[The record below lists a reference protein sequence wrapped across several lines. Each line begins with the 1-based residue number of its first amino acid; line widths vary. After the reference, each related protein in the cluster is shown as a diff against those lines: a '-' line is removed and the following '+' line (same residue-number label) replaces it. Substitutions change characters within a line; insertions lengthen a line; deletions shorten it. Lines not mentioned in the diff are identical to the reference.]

1 MVRIDPDKRT
11 WDSDQF
17 TLNFGAE
24 THKGPLTI
32 KVTREFIHDQ
42 LGCRGSQ
49 EELEQ
54 ACIGDLDLIETT
66 ANDREPSWI
75 ESNGRSICTL

>member
-11 WDSDQF
+11 WDTDRF
-17 TLNFGAE
+17 TLDFDADSD
-24 THKGPLTI
+24 KGPLTV
-32 KVTREFIHDQ
+32 KVTRDFIHDQ

-54 ACIGDLDLIETT
+54 ACLGDLDLIETT
-66 ANDREPSWI
+66 AD
-75 ESNGRSICTL
+75 GRAPTWQKAGGGLVCAL